1 MEKEIKIEAGK
12 QYLKYFRIWFVLAG
26 ILTIAAIVC
35 AIGRTMTKESVR
47 GNVEAPAER
56 VYDYAEVLSESQ
68 ENALR
73 ELITQTQELIA
84 ADIVLVTTNVVMQ
97 NSGDYFGDSWEVNM
111 RNAADDFYD
120 QNGFGYDTIKGD
132 GVLILD
138 NWYEGQAG
146 SWLSTSGKMVDKFS
160 QYETDQVLDE
170 IYYEIEYGN
179 GAYEAYRKA
188 IQEIGKIA
196 QGGLS
201 FISKGTYY
209 LIAVV
214 ISSIIALIYTL
225 SKLANKEGEKT
236 IVAGTYVEGSPVVNV
251 QTDQFIRSMVTRRKI
266 PRQNPQTAGGRSVS
280 GGGVHRSSSG
290 TRHGGG
296 GRRR

>member
-26 ILTIAAIVC
+26 ILAIAAIMC

-84 ADIVLVTTNVVMQ
+84 ADIVLVTTNVVML

-146 SWLSTSGKMVDKFS
+146 SWLSTAGKMVDKFS

-266 PRQNPQTAGGRSVS
+266 PRQNPQTTGGRSVS